1 MDYKGSTITVSN
13 NPGTNTLS
21 NYYAQGYVSVIP
33 RTDALLRDTINVPET
48 GEYTLAIRYLSS
60 ATVTAVPLVLK
71 LNNSAITLP
80 AAAKATDWTELLTE
94 VSLAEGANEI
104 QLGFSAYWATSS
116 VQLDCITV
124 TPKDGTA
131 SVSNVQR
138 DDVPCTKVLDGERLI
153 IIKNNKRY
161 TILGQYEK

>member
-33 RTDALLRDTINVPET
+33 RTDALLRDTIIVPET

-71 LNNSAITLP
+71 LNNTAVPLP
-80 AAAKATDWTELLTE
+80 AAAKATDWTELQTE

-104 QLGFSAYWATSS
+104 QLGFSTYWATSA
-116 VQLDCITV
+116 VQLDCISI
-124 TPKDGTA
+124 TPKDSTT